1 MSLEER
7 NGQKVVVKRNK
18 PTKQFH
24 EFLII
29 YAYSLISLLLF
40 HPSTPLTFSEII
52 RNEGCEMRK
61 NLRKI
66 GISTPMLLS
75 MSDAGLIEEYIEG
88 GDIYRAL
95 ASGGDVVLAYEAG
108 CITGKLH
115 QAGYTFVDN
124 KAQNYLARGESVIR
138 TDLGF
143 MKKTNSH
150 YSKSMD
156 IGSFLASVMDL
167 DRYGEIAK
175 SFHDGYRSEADS
187 KFSYLSIVIRNVLS
201 TGFSS
206 RQQDNT
212 QEHAARLQELDR
224 SLDWRKLCFLVKAA

>member
-66 GISTPMLLS
+66 GISTPILLS

-206 RQQDNT
+206 SSKTTLRNM
-212 QEHAARLQELDR
+212 LLDSR
-224 SLDWRKLCFLVKAA
+224 SLIGL

>member
-1 MSLEER
+1 MYFVNWQREVSLEER

-29 YAYSLISLLLF
+29 YAYSLISMLLF

-52 RNEGCEMRK
+52 RNEGYEMRK

-66 GISTPMLLS
+66 GISTPILLS
-75 MSDAGLIEEYIEG
+75 MSDADLIEEYVEG

-115 QAGYTFVDN
+115 QAGYTFIDN
-124 KAQNYLARGESVIR
+124 KAQNYLARGEFVIR

-175 SFHDGYRSEADS
+175 SFHDGYRSEAGS

-206 RQQDNT
+206 SSKTTLRNM
-212 QEHAARLQELDR
+212 LLDSR
-224 SLDWRKLCFLVKAA
+224 SLIGL

>member
-75 MSDAGLIEEYIEG
+75 MSDADLIEEYIEG

-167 DRYGEIAK
+167 ERYREIIN
-175 SFHDGYRSEADS
+175 SFHDGYLSESGS
-187 KFSYLSIVIRNVLS
+187 KFSFLSIVIRNVLS

-206 RQQDNT
+206 SSKITLRNM
-212 QEHAARLQELDR
+212 LLDSR
-224 SLDWRKLCFLVKAA
+224 TLIDV

>member
-52 RNEGCEMRK
+52 RNEGCKMRK

-75 MSDAGLIEEYIEG
+75 MSDADLIEEYIEG

-206 RQQDNT
+206 SSKTTLRNM
-212 QEHAARLQELDR
+212 LLDSR
-224 SLDWRKLCFLVKAA
+224 SLIGL

>member
-1 MSLEER
+1 VSLEER
-7 NGQKVVVKRNK
+7 KGQKVVVKRNK
-18 PTKQFH
+18 PSKQFH

-29 YAYSLISLLLF
+29 YAYSLISMLLF
-40 HPSTPLTFSEII
+40 HPSGPLTFSEII

-61 NLRKI
+61 KLRKI
-66 GISTPMLLS
+66 GISTPVLLS
-75 MSDAGLIEEYIEG
+75 MSDRDLIEEYIEG
-88 GDIYRAL
+88 GDVYRVL
-95 ASGGDVVLAYEAG
+95 ASGGDVMLAYEAG

-124 KAQNYLARGESVIR
+124 KAQNYLARGQSVIR

-167 DRYGEIAK
+167 DRYDEIAK
-175 SFHDGYRSEADS
+175 SFHDGYMSEAGS

-201 TGFSS
+201 AGFSS
-206 RQQDNT
+206 SSKTTFRNM
-212 QEHAARLQELDR
+212 LLDSR
-224 SLDWRKLCFLVKAA
+224 SLISL

>member
-75 MSDAGLIEEYIEG
+75 MCDAGLIEEYIEG

-206 RQQDNT
+206 SSKTTLRNM
-212 QEHAARLQELDR
+212 LLDSR
-224 SLDWRKLCFLVKAA
+224 SLMGL

>member
-7 NGQKVVVKRNK
+7 NGQKVMVKRNK

-61 NLRKI
+61 NLRKM

-75 MSDAGLIEEYIEG
+75 MSDADLIEEYIEG

-206 RQQDNT
+206 SSKTTLRNM
-212 QEHAARLQELDR
+212 LLDSR
-224 SLDWRKLCFLVKAA
+224 SLIGL

>member
-1 MSLEER
+1 LYFVNWQREVSLEER

-24 EFLII
+24 EFLMI

-75 MSDAGLIEEYIEG
+75 MSDADLVEEYIEG

-206 RQQDNT
+206 SSKTTLRNM
-212 QEHAARLQELDR
+212 LLDSR
-224 SLDWRKLCFLVKAA
+224 SLIGL

>member
-75 MSDAGLIEEYIEG
+75 MSDAGLIEEYIED

-206 RQQDNT
+206 SSKTTLRNM
-212 QEHAARLQELDR
+212 LLDSR
-224 SLDWRKLCFLVKAA
+224 SLIGL

>member
-75 MSDAGLIEEYIEG
+75 MSDADLIEEYIEG

-143 MKKTNSH
+143 MKKTHSR

-206 RQQDNT
+206 SSKTTLRNM
-212 QEHAARLQELDR
+212 LLDSR
-224 SLDWRKLCFLVKAA
+224 SLIGL

>member
-1 MSLEER
+1 LYFVNWQREVSLEER

-24 EFLII
+24 EFLLI
-29 YAYSLISLLLF
+29 YAYSLISMLLF
-40 HPSTPLTFSEII
+40 HPSAPLTLSEII

-66 GISTPMLLS
+66 GISTPVLLS
-75 MSDAGLIEEYIEG
+75 MSNADLIEEYIEG

-143 MKKTNSH
+143 MKKTISH

-175 SFHDGYRSEADS
+175 SFYDGYRSEAGS

-206 RQQDNT
+206 SSKTTLKNM
-212 QEHAARLQELDR
+212 LLDSR
-224 SLDWRKLCFLVKAA
+224 SLIGL

>member
-75 MSDAGLIEEYIEG
+75 MSDADLVEEYIEG

-175 SFHDGYRSEADS
+175 SFHNGYRSEADS

-206 RQQDNT
+206 SSKTTLRNM
-212 QEHAARLQELDR
+212 LLDSR
-224 SLDWRKLCFLVKAA
+224 SLIGL

>member
-150 YSKSMD
+150 YSKSME

-206 RQQDNT
+206 SSKTTLRNM
-212 QEHAARLQELDR
+212 LLDSR
-224 SLDWRKLCFLVKAA
+224 SLIGL

>member
-1 MSLEER
+1 LYFVNWQRGVSLEER

-40 HPSTPLTFSEII
+40 HPSTPLTFSEIS

-143 MKKTNSH
+143 MKKTNSN

-206 RQQDNT
+206 SSKTTLRNM
-212 QEHAARLQELDR
+212 LLDSR
-224 SLDWRKLCFLVKAA
+224 SLIGL

>member
-1 MSLEER
+1 VSLEER

-206 RQQDNT
+206 SSKTTLRNM
-212 QEHAARLQELDR
+212 LLDSR
-224 SLDWRKLCFLVKAA
+224 SLIGL

>member
-75 MSDAGLIEEYIEG
+75 MSDADLIEEYIEG
-88 GDIYRAL
+88 GDTYRAL
-95 ASGGDVVLAYEAG
+95 AYGGDVVLAYEAG

-206 RQQDNT
+206 SSKTTLRNM
-212 QEHAARLQELDR
+212 LLDSR
-224 SLDWRKLCFLVKAA
+224 SLIGL

>member
-95 ASGGDVVLAYEAG
+95 ASGGDVMFAYEAG

-115 QAGYTFVDN
+115 KAGYTFVDN

-206 RQQDNT
+206 SSKTTLRNM
-212 QEHAARLQELDR
+212 LLDSR
-224 SLDWRKLCFLVKAA
+224 SLIGL

>member
-1 MSLEER
+1 LYFVNWQREVSLEER

-150 YSKSMD
+150 YSKTMD

-206 RQQDNT
+206 SSKTTLRNM
-212 QEHAARLQELDR
+212 LLDSR
-224 SLDWRKLCFLVKAA
+224 SLIGL

>member
-88 GDIYRAL
+88 GDIYRSL

-206 RQQDNT
+206 SSKTTLRNM
-212 QEHAARLQELDR
+212 LLDSR
-224 SLDWRKLCFLVKAA
+224 SLIGL